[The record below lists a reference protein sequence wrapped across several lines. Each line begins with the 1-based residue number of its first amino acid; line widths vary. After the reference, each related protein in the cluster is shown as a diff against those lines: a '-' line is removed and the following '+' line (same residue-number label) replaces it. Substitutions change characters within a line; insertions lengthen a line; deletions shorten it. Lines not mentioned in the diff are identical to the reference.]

1 MTNTML
7 KHADLTEVII
17 GCFYDVYHEL
27 GHGFLE
33 SVYREAMI
41 VALQQKGLLA
51 ERERTVEVAFRGTIV
66 GTFRTDIVVNET
78 VILELKT
85 ARTIESAHEAQL
97 LNYLKATKFEVGLLF
112 NFGPRPQFRRLGLDN
127 DYKMPQSQAAITA
140 EAEQNRL

>member
-51 ERERTVEVAFRGTIV
+51 ERERTVEGAFRGTIV

-112 NFGPRPQFRRLGLDN
+112 NFGPRPQFRRLRLDN
-127 DYKMPQSQAAITA
+127 DYKMPQSLAAITA

>member
-41 VALQQKGLLA
+41 VALQQKGA
-51 ERERTVEVAFRGTIV
+51 V
-66 GTFRTDIVVNET
+66 GR
-78 VILELKT
+78 
-85 ARTIESAHEAQL
+85 A
-97 LNYLKATKFEVGLLF
+97 
-112 NFGPRPQFRRLGLDN
+112 
-127 DYKMPQSQAAITA
+127 
-140 EAEQNRL
+140 